1 MSFAIDIIN
10 KISKNVVISA
20 QYRQSVGDFKHK
32 ASLDFFFN
40 KMNNSNKTICIVGD
54 ANIKLI
60 DYKTNI
66 KVKNYLNQLFRK
78 NVTLVKN
85 KPKRVSRNN
94 VTIIDHISTSYFL
107 NNDIHSG
114 ITTANS
120 L

>member
-1 MSFAIDIIN
+1 
-10 KISKNVVISA
+10 
-20 QYRQSVGDFKHK
+20 
-32 ASLDFFFN
+32 
-40 KMNNSNKTICIVGD
+40 MNNSNKTICIVGD

-94 VTIIDHISTSYFL
+94 VTIIDHISTNYFL